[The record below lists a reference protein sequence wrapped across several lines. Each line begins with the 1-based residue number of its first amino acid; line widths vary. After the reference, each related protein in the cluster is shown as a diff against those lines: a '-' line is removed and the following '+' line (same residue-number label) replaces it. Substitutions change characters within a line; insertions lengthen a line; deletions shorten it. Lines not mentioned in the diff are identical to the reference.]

1 MQSNSANQRSLPN
14 QTPVGAVFH
23 TVRRGFWFAA
33 LLCLV
38 IEMLSLAP
46 IIFMWNAFDRV
57 MTSRSVTTLVSL
69 VVLILG
75 VYVFWSTMEWVRSR
89 LMVRLSLRIDWELA
103 ADVFD
108 ASFRRHVA
116 RKGVKVQQV
125 MADLLELRQFLAG
138 KGVLSLLEAPFAVVF
153 IIVGALFHPY
163 LAAFSLVAAA
173 IMLITAITNQ
183 KLTTAALKASNDA
196 NLESMRLATNVLKQT
211 ETTLALG
218 MMPAMRRRWYARHKE
233 FLTLQ
238 VNASEASGVGSG
250 ITSFFQHSFQS
261 LGLSLGL
268 FLAINGQITG
278 GMVIAAMMLITK
290 SIAPL
295 QTLIAQW
302 PTIIRARQAYD
313 RLNVLLREDEKRGE
327 QMELPAPVGQLAV
340 SNLAGVPTGSDKP
353 VIMDIDF
360 ELPAGK
366 ALAVVGPSASGKS
379 SLSRLLVGVWKPARG
394 SVRLDGVEI
403 SDWNHDQLGPHL
415 GYVPQE
421 IEFFEGTVAE
431 NIARMGAVDAEA
443 VVQAAQW
450 AGIHEVILSLPQG
463 YDTVLGD
470 SGFALSGGQR
480 QRLAIARAL
489 YGDPKF
495 VVLDE
500 PNANLDE
507 VGEQSL
513 IAAIKHL
520 RERGATVIVTTHRPR
535 LIGIVDYMLV
545 LKGGKQVGFGAPKD
559 LFEAVKK
566 SPGAVGT
573 GPAAAGAV
581 ASAAIAAASAAAPAG
596 RVQAPGAVDAT
607 SATPTAADAGPD
619 AAPPG
624 AGLRSA

>member
-1 MQSNSANQRSLPN
+1 
-14 QTPVGAVFH
+14 
-23 TVRRGFWFAA
+23 
-33 LLCLV
+33 
-38 IEMLSLAP
+38 
-46 IIFMWNAFDRV
+46 
-57 MTSRSVTTLVSL
+57 
-69 VVLILG
+69 
-75 VYVFWSTMEWVRSR
+75 
-89 LMVRLSLRIDWELA
+89 
-103 ADVFD
+103 
-108 ASFRRHVA
+108 
-116 RKGVKVQQV
+116 
-125 MADLLELRQFLAG
+125 
-138 KGVLSLLEAPFAVVF
+138 
-153 IIVGALFHPY
+153 
-163 LAAFSLVAAA
+163 
-173 IMLITAITNQ
+173 
-183 KLTTAALKASNDA
+183 
-196 NLESMRLATNVLKQT
+196 
-211 ETTLALG
+211 
-218 MMPAMRRRWYARHKE
+218 
-233 FLTLQ
+233 
-238 VNASEASGVGSG
+238 
-250 ITSFFQHSFQS
+250 
-261 LGLSLGL
+261 
-268 FLAINGQITG
+268 
-278 GMVIAAMMLITK
+278 MVIAAMMLITK

-327 QMELPAPVGQLAV
+327 QMELPAPVGHLAV

-431 NIARMGAVDAEA
+431 NIARMGVVDAEA

-520 RERGATVIVTTHRPR
+520 RERGATIIVTTHRPR

-566 SPGAVGT
+566 SPSAVGT

-596 RVQAPGAVDAT
+596 RTQAPGAVDAT
-607 SATPTAADAGPD
+607 SPAPTAADAGPD

>member
-1 MQSNSANQRSLPN
+1 MPHPVEPPRSLPN
-14 QTPVGAVFH
+14 QSPVGAVFH
-23 TVRRGFWFAA
+23 KVRRGFWFAT
-33 LLCLV
+33 LLCVV
-38 IEMLSLAP
+38 IEALSLAP

-57 MTSRSVTTLVSL
+57 LASRSVITLVSL
-69 VVLILG
+69 VALILG

-125 MADLLELRQFLAG
+125 MSDLLELRQFLAG
-138 KGVLSLLEAPFAVVF
+138 KGVLALLEAPFALLF
-153 IIVGALFHPY
+153 IVVGAVFHPY
-163 LAAFSLVAAA
+163 LALFSLVAAS
-173 IMLITAITNQ
+173 IMLITALVNQ
-183 KLTTAALKASNDA
+183 RLTTAALKASNDA
-196 NLESMRLATNVLKQT
+196 NLESMRLASTVLRQT

-238 VNASEASGVGSG
+238 VNASEASGAGSG

-261 LGLSLGL
+261 LGLALGL
-268 FLAINGQITG
+268 FLAIQGSITG

-290 SIAPL
+290 SISPL

-313 RLNVLLREDEKRGE
+313 RLNVLLREDEKRTE
-327 QMELPAPVGQLAV
+327 QMELPAPAGQLSV
-340 SNLAGVPTGSDKP
+340 TSVAGVPTGADKP
-353 VIMDIDF
+353 VVVDISF

-379 SLSRLLVGVWKPARG
+379 SLSRLLVGVWRPSQG
-394 SVRLDGVEI
+394 SVRLDGVEV
-403 SDWNHDQLGPHL
+403 SDWNHDQLGPHI

-431 NIARMGAVDAEA
+431 NIARMGEVDAQA
-443 VVQAAQW
+443 VVHAAQL
-450 AGIHEVILSLPQG
+450 AGMHEVILSWPQG
-463 YDTVLGD
+463 YDTLLGE

-489 YGDPKF
+489 YGDPRY

-507 VGEQSL
+507 VGEQAL
-513 IAAIKHL
+513 ISAINHL
-520 RERGATVIVTTHRPR
+520 RERGATVVVTTHRPR

-545 LKGGKQVGFGAPKD
+545 LKAGRQVGFGAPKD
-559 LFEAVKK
+559 LFEAVRK
-566 SPGAVGT
+566 PA
-573 GPAAAGAV
+573 AAAGAPTQ
-581 ASAAIAAASAAAPAG
+581 AAP
-596 RVQAPGAVDAT
+596 VP
-607 SATPTAADAGPD
+607 AA
-619 AAPPG
+619 
-624 AGLRSA
+624 R